1 MLKAYGKNL
10 LFFAGVSLSWLG
22 ALQASGPVVDPLVDD
37 TSPLKSVGY
46 SALGFFGWL
55 GLLFGGVW
63 VGSELAGS
71 GVAVILVMLLGWGC
85 LVAPV
90 VVVVV
95 LRLLFPG
102 ISRRLLAEM
111 EKKGPARAGARR

>member
-37 TSPLKSVGY
+37 ESPLKSVGY

-55 GLLFGGVW
+55 GLLFGGW
-63 VGSELAGS
+63 WAGYALAGS
-71 GVAVILVMLLGWGC
+71 NVWVILLMLLGWGG

-102 ISRRLLAEM
+102 ISRRLLAQM
-111 EKKGPARAGARR
+111 DKKPPARASAR